1 MAKQP
6 LVAVIG
12 AGFGGLKLVQG
23 LAKAPVRVLLVD
35 RHNYHL
41 FQPLLYQVA
50 TAALSPADIA
60 YPIRRIFRSQKN
72 VQVVLGE
79 VTKVDLAQSTFGSE
93 RATMKYDYV
102 VLACGSTHSY
112 FGHEEWKDI
121 ATGLKTVDDA
131 TTIRRRVLLAF
142 EGAEYE
148 ADAEARKAKLTFVV
162 VGGGPTGVEM
172 AGALR
177 EIAAKDIPKDC
188 RSIDTTMARII
199 LVQGSD
205 RLLPT
210 FPPELSARAQRD
222 LEAMGVQVRLNARV
236 TNVDADGI
244 WIGEERLFAANVLW
258 AAGVQAPAVMK
269 SLGVPTD
276 RSGRVIVNANLSIPG
291 HPNAFVIG
299 DAAAVT
305 DAKTGQPVPGLAPAA
320 MQMGKFVAKIIAAET
335 RDPAAAPPRP
345 GFHFVD
351 KGTMA
356 TIGTRRAVADIR
368 GFRFAGF
375 FAWTLWSLIHLTFL
389 VSFRNK
395 LWVLLNWVYQ
405 YITNGREARLITG
418 EVKLNVK
425 TVRTEDSPA
434 TAADTSL
441 DVSHSP

>member
-23 LAKAPVRVLLVD
+23 LRRAPVRVTLVD

-60 YPIRRIFRSQKN
+60 YPIRRIFRTQQN
-72 VQVVLGE
+72 VEVVLGE
-79 VTKVDLAQSTFGSE
+79 LTHVDLAASTCGGD
-93 RATMKYDYV
+93 RATIKYDYL

-121 ATGLKTVDDA
+121 APGLKTVDDA

-148 ADAEARKAKLTFVV
+148 ADDEARRAKLTFVV
-162 VGGGPTGVEM
+162 IGGGPTGVEM

-177 EIAAKDIPKDC
+177 EIAAKDIPKDF

-199 LVQGSD
+199 LVQGGD
-205 RLLPT
+205 RLLPS
-210 FPPELSARAQRD
+210 FSPELSARAQRD
-222 LEAMGVQVRLNARV
+222 LESMGVQVRLNARV
-236 TNVDADGI
+236 TNVDAEGI
-244 WIGEERLFAANVLW
+244 WIGDERLFAANVLW
-258 AAGVQAPAVMK
+258 AAGVQAPAVMR

-276 RSGRVIVNANLSIPG
+276 RSGRVIVNADLSIPG

-299 DAAAVT
+299 DAAAAK
-305 DAKTGQPVPGLAPAA
+305 DAKTGEPIPGLAPAA
-320 MQMGKFVAKIIAAET
+320 MQMGKFVAKIIAIEA
-335 RDPAAAPPRP
+335 DNPSPPPRP
-345 GFHFVD
+345 AFHYVD

-356 TIGTRRAVADIR
+356 TIGTRRAVADIK
-368 GFRFAGF
+368 GFKFGGF

-395 LWVLLNWVYQ
+395 LWVLLNWIYQ

-418 EVKLNVK
+418 DVKLNLK
-425 TVRTEDSPA
+425 TVRNSESPSQSNA
-434 TAADTSL
+434 S
-441 DVSHSP
+441 